1 MGELLTRS
9 VGSLATSPRAK
20 GIGYTLEVQRRIR
33 ERVFSGTGSNPSRAG
48 TKRTSQRAKPRA
60 VLHDEGMIAV
70 TEYSPVPA

>member
-33 ERVFSGTGSNPSRAG
+33 ERSLFRNRQQPIKNRN
-48 TKRTSQRAKPRA
+48 
-60 VLHDEGMIAV
+60 
-70 TEYSPVPA
+70 